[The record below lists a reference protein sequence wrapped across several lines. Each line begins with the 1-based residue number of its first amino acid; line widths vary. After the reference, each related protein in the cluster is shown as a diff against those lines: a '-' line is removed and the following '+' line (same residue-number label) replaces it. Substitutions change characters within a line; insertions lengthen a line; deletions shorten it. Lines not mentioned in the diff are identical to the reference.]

1 MKFVKF
7 LGLALVTLFLCAAP
21 ALAQTGGEKAAEK
34 GVSQTEVLTG
44 SGIGL
49 GIGLGAIII
58 GAGYGFGKIGSAA
71 FESMSRQPETA
82 GTINGGM
89 IIVAALLEGAT
100 LFAIL
105 VVLLTVGIGQA
116 S

>member
-1 MKFVKF
+1 MKFVKV

-21 ALAQTGGEKAAEK
+21 AMAQEAAKKKDEMS
-34 GVSQTEVLTG
+34 VSITVAG
-44 SGIGL
+44 SGIGM
-49 GIGLGAIII
+49 GVGLGAIII

-105 VVLLTVGIGQA
+105 VVLLAVGIGGA